1 MLFARVA
8 DNVHVDRFNKN
19 EVRATQYVTK
29 VRTTPAKRQHSRGG
43 VQEKL
48 AHMITEA
55 KAGTLL
61 LTPWFDLITKSSM
74 FYTWCGRSPI
84 TSYR

>member
-8 DNVHVDRFNKN
+8 DNVHIDRFNKN

-29 VRTTPAKRQHSRGG
+29 VRAMMHFDITNAA

-48 AHMITEA
+48 AHMISEA
-55 KAGTLL
+55 KAGNLL

-74 FYTWCGRSPI
+74 FYTWCVPVNQLI
-84 TSYR
+84 